1 MSAFRVSLILVLLGS
16 LAGLIACSKED
27 NSLQVV
33 DDIAARR
40 AQFVQLQLGA
50 NLSHLSDGDRA
61 ALDHL
66 AKAANLM
73 DAIFDRQV
81 WAGNAA
87 MMERVEA
94 YDGPNAAAFKD
105 YYRINKGPWDRL
117 TDMQPFVNDIPH
129 PDGAGFYPEDM
140 TVAEFEQWLVDH
152 PEDEE
157 AFKSL
162 YTMIVRDSDGGLEAI
177 PYSEFF
183 HVELEEAAQEL
194 LMAADST
201 TDPTLAVF
209 LRSRA
214 EALLDD
220 DYFQSDMDWMDLAG
234 DLEVVIGPYETY
246 EDLLFGYKASF
257 ESFLCVV
264 NPQDSEALGI
274 YKDLLPFMEGNLPI
288 DEIHKNPDRGSESPI
303 RVADEVYTAGDT
315 RAGVQTLAFN
325 LPNDERVRE
334 AKGSKKV
341 MLKNMIRAKYDAV
354 LTPISQVALPPDE
367 RDHLNFDSYF
377 DYILFHELS
386 HGLGPGQIT
395 VAGRDTEVRMELKD
409 LYSAFEEA
417 KADIVGMYNLYALFD
432 QGVIDGEVI
441 NDLPWTAT
449 AGLFRSV
456 RFGVGSAHGQGVAME
471 MNFLLEQGAV
481 EITDEGYFRPVPDY
495 FRAGVRN
502 LAHELLMIQALG
514 DYEAAQAFHAKY
526 MKMTPEIQAV
536 IDQMDAIPV
545 DVDPVYAVGGEGH
558 SH

>member
-1 MSAFRVSLILVLLGS
+1 MSAFRVSLILVLIGL
-16 LAGLIACSKED
+16 LAALTACSKEEP
-27 NSLQVV
+27 SLQVV

-50 NLSHLSDGDRA
+50 DLDHLSDGDRA

-66 AKAANLM
+66 VKAANLM

-81 WAGNAA
+81 WVGNAA
-87 MMERVEA
+87 MRERVEA
-94 YDGPNAAAFKD
+94 YNGPNAADFKD

-117 TDMQPFVNDIPH
+117 TDMQPFVDGIVH

-140 TVAEFEQWLVDH
+140 TADEFEQWLVDH
-152 PEDEE
+152 PADEE

-162 YTMIVRDSDGGLEAI
+162 HTMILRTEDGGLKAV

-183 HVELEEAAQEL
+183 SAELTQAAAEL
-194 LMAADST
+194 RYAADST
-201 TDPTLAVF
+201 TDPTLATF

-214 EALLDD
+214 DALLND

-234 DLEVVIGPYETY
+234 DLEVVVGPYETY
-246 EDLLFGYKASF
+246 EDLLFGYKAAF
-257 ESFLCVV
+257 ETFLCVV
-264 NPQDSEALGI
+264 NPQDSEALSI
-274 YKDLLPFMEGNLPI
+274 YKDQLPYLESNLPI
-288 DEIHKNPDRGSESPI
+288 DDVYKNPDRGSESPI
-303 RVADEVYTAGDT
+303 RVADEVFTAGDT

-341 MLKNMIRAKYDAV
+341 MLKNMIRAKFDAV
-354 LTPISQVALPPDE
+354 LEPISKVALPPTE
-367 RDHLNFDSYF
+367 RGHLNFSSYF

-395 VAGRDTEVRMELKD
+395 IAGRDTEVRLELKEF
-409 LYSAFEEA
+409 YSAFEEA

-432 QGVIDGEVI
+432 KGIISGDIV

-456 RFGVGSAHGQGVAME
+456 RFGVASAHGQGVAME
-471 MNFLLEQGAV
+471 MNYLLEHGAIEV
-481 EITDEGYFRPVPDY
+481 TDEGHFRPVPDY
-495 FRAGVRN
+495 FRAGVRD

-526 MKMTPEIQAV
+526 MKMTPQMQAV
-536 IDQMDAIPV
+536 IDQMGAIPV
-545 DVDPVYAVGGEGH
+545 DVDPVYSLSGAGH
-558 SH
+558 QH